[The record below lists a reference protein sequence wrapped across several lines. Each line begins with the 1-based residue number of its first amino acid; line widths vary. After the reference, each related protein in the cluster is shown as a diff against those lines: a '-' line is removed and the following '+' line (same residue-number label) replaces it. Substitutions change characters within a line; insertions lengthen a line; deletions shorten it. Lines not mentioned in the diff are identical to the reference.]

1 MKTSIAKKI
10 SAAIASF
17 IFIIM
22 ILSWMFIANYTRK
35 LTITDA
41 LEKKQLIQDSGASQL
56 QIIVQDLGSLC
67 ESLAFE
73 SEIQEYC
80 LESENEYDFNTIKN
94 IADLMRGY
102 ANRRTFVHSVSLIA
116 HQRSIWSAYPF
127 EDTLNESL
135 DMSWYKD
142 LSKDSRQIQFSAPHY
157 LNVSERKNIRLIT
170 VKSNIYHSKN
180 PTLKIG
186 EILIHLN
193 ADEWQKQFSEFYND
207 FTEFM
212 LIDDSNH
219 ILIHTCKETPCVL
232 PNYFNEIQ
240 TLSEIPED
248 PVKYSYGYIIRS
260 KLSKGMLSVI
270 TYSNENMLSTNM
282 NYLIIFM
289 LILTPI
295 TMLVITLLCI
305 MLINSYMSPLSQLS
319 DKMKAFANG
328 EMDVKVNIETGDEL
342 ELLGNTF
349 NTMVDDINNLIA
361 ENNEKEKQKKKLQID
376 MLLSRIHP
384 HFLYNTLNSSVY
396 LAHSEKA
403 YDCENMLR
411 SLIIMLQSGMKM
423 YDDKLIDTLDNE
435 LKIID
440 AYCTIQKYRYKNKFS
455 FTCDAPNTEI
465 MIPKNILQ
473 PLVENAIYHG
483 IVPSDDPGTIELS
496 VSENEDSIELYLS
509 DSGVGMSQEVTDKL
523 NSKQIVSEDS
533 THSIGI
539 QTIKDRLNY
548 LYNGDFTMQVFS
560 EQYKGTTWYICFPK
574 KGKDYE

>member
-10 SAAIASF
+10 SAAIAAF

-22 ILSWMFIANYTRK
+22 ILSWMFIANYTK
-35 LTITDA
+35 NLTLADA
-41 LEKKQLIQDSGASQL
+41 LEKKQLIQDAGASQL
-56 QIIVQDLGSLC
+56 QIIVQDLNSFC

-73 SEIQEYC
+73 SDIQEYC
-80 LESENEYDFNTIKN
+80 LNPENANDFNTIKN
-94 IADLMRGY
+94 ISDLMRGY
-102 ANRRTFVHSVSLIA
+102 ANRRTFVHSISLISPQ
-116 HQRSIWSAYPF
+116 HSIWSAYPF
-127 EDTLNESL
+127 EDTLDESL
-135 DMSWYKD
+135 KMDWYKD
-142 LSKDSRQIQFSAPHY
+142 LSKDSRQIQFSAPHF
-157 LNVSERKNIRLIT
+157 LNISERKNIRLIT

-193 ADEWQKQFSEFYND
+193 ADEWQKQFSEFYNG

-212 LIDDSNH
+212 LVDENNNV
-219 ILIHTCKETPCVL
+219 LIHTSKDNSYV
-232 PNYFNEIQ
+232 
-240 TLSEIPED
+240 LSEYFDNINSLSNISEEPI
-248 PVKYSYGYIIRS
+248 KYSDGYIIRS
-260 KLSKGMLSVI
+260 HLNKGILSVV
-270 TYSNENMLSTNM
+270 TFSKENTLSTNM

-305 MLINSYMSPLSQLS
+305 ILINSYMAPLSQLS

-328 EMDVKVNIETGDEL
+328 ELNVKVNIKTGDEL

-349 NTMVDDINNLIA
+349 NTMVDDINQLIA
-361 ENNEKEKQKKKLQID
+361 DNNEKEKQKKKLQID
-376 MLLSRIHP
+376 MLMSRIHP

-396 LAHSEKA
+396 LAHNEKA

-423 YDDKLIDTLDNE
+423 YDDKLTDTLDNE

-440 AYCTIQKYRYKNKFS
+440 AYCTIQKYRYKDKFT
-455 FTCDAPNTEI
+455 FTCDASNKEI
-465 MIPKNILQ
+465 IIPKNILQ
-473 PLVENAIYHG
+473 PLIENAIYHG

-496 VSENEDSIELYLS
+496 VYESEDSVELYLS
-509 DSGVGMSQEVTDKL
+509 DSGVGMSQEIIDNL
-523 NSKQIVSEDS
+523 NNKQIQSEDS

-548 LYNGDFTMQVFS
+548 LYNGNYTMQVYS
-560 EQYKGTTWYICFPK
+560 EEFKGTTWYIRFPK
-574 KGKDYE
+574 KGKL

>member
-10 SAAIASF
+10 STTIAAL
-17 IFIIM
+17 IFLIM
-22 ILSWMFIANYTRK
+22 ILSGMFIANYTQK
-35 LTITDA
+35 LTTADA
-41 LEKKQLIQDSGASQL
+41 LEKKQLIQDAGASQL
-56 QIIVQDLGSLC
+56 QIMVQDLSSLC
-67 ESLAFE
+67 ENLAFE
-73 SEIQEYC
+73 DEIQEYC
-80 LESENEYDFNTIKN
+80 LNSENDFNTIN
-94 IADLMRGY
+94 NLADLMRGY
-102 ANRRTFVHSVSLIA
+102 ANRRTFVHSISLIV
-116 HQRSIWSAYPF
+116 QNKSIWSAYPF
-127 EDTLNESL
+127 EDTLNKSL
-135 DMSWYKD
+135 KMDWYTD
-142 LSKDSRQIQFSAPHY
+142 FSKDSRQLQFSCPHF
-157 LNVSERKNIRLIT
+157 LTVSERKNIRLIT

-212 LIDDSNH
+212 LIDDKNHLLIYTGKDDKNVLSDFFNQGNNLTDISEKPINYSN
-219 ILIHTCKETPCVL
+219 
-232 PNYFNEIQ
+232 
-240 TLSEIPED
+240 
-248 PVKYSYGYIIRS
+248 GYILRS
-260 KLSKGMLSVI
+260 KLNKGILSVI
-270 TYSNENMLSTNM
+270 TFSKENMISTNM

-295 TMLVITLLCI
+295 TMIVIILLCI
-305 MLINSYMSPLSQLS
+305 MLINSYMAPLSQLS

-328 EMDVKVNIETGDEL
+328 EMNVKVNIDTGDEL

-349 NTMVDDINNLIA
+349 NSMVDDINQLITDNK
-361 ENNEKEKQKKKLQID
+361 EQEKQKKKLQID

-423 YDDKLIDTLDNE
+423 YDDKLMDTLENE
-435 LKIID
+435 LKIIE

-455 FTCDAPNTEI
+455 FTCDADKTDI

-483 IVPSDDPGTIELS
+483 IVPSDDPGNIELS
-496 VSENEDSIELYLS
+496 VLERENSIELYLS
-509 DSGVGMSQEVTDKL
+509 DSGIGMPQEKIDLL
-523 NSKQIVSEDS
+523 NSNEISSEDS

-548 LYNGDFTMQVFS
+548 IYNGDFIMEVFS
-560 EQYKGTTWYICFPK
+560 EQYKGTTWYIRLPK
-574 KGKDYE
+574 KGSL